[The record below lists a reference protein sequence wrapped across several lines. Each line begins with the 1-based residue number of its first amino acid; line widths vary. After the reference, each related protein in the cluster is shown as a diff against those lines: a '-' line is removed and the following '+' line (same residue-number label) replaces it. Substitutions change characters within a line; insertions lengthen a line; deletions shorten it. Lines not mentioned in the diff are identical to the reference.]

1 MEELELLSD
10 DEVKELILALVKG
23 QGAASD
29 EDMKAVV
36 DWAQDIRIGA
46 SLLECVLSGLLVV
59 AVRDGEMMFQKREGT
74 GGPEWPDRI
83 N

>member
-29 EDMKAVV
+29 EDLLKPM
-36 DWAQDIRIGA
+36 RLMMA
-46 SLLECVLSGLLVV
+46 S
-59 AVRDGEMMFQKREGT
+59 A
-74 GGPEWPDRI
+74 
-83 N
+83 